1 MGAEGL
7 RIMRAI
13 VIARPGDLGSMEV
26 RELAN
31 PEAQADRVRVRVKAS
46 GLNRADLLQARG
58 LYPAPAGAPVDIPGL
73 EFAGEV
79 DALGPETTGSLKV
92 GDRVFGI
99 AGGGAFAEY
108 VVCPE
113 RTLAM
118 IPEGLDFDRAAAV
131 PEAFMTAL
139 DALETQGSLKPGER
153 VLIHA
158 VGGGVGSAAVQLAR
172 LMGCRVLGTSR
183 TKEKLEKA
191 RALGLDVAIDASAQD
206 FAEVVREQTRGQ
218 GVQVVIDHLGA
229 PALAAN
235 LASLSTRGRLVLV
248 GQLGGS
254 SASVDLR
261 TLMTKRITIV
271 GTTLRARPVEEKIA
285 LTRRFAESVVPW
297 LARGDVRPIV
307 DQVFALEDVRLAVER
322 MSSNLG
328 FGKVVLRL

>member
-1 MGAEGL
+1 
-7 RIMRAI
+7 MRAI

-99 AGGGAFAEY
+99 TGGGAFADY
-108 VVCPE
+108 VICQE
-113 RTLAM
+113 RALAT
-118 IPEGLDFDRAAAV
+118 IPEGLDYDRAAAV

-183 TKEKLEKA
+183 TREKLEKA
-191 RALGLDVAIDASAQD
+191 RALGLDVAIDASTQD
-206 FAEVVREQTRGQ
+206 FAEVVREQTKGQ
-218 GVQVVIDHLGA
+218 GVQVVIDLLGA

-261 TLMTKRITIV
+261 TLMAKRITIV

>member
-1 MGAEGL
+1 
-7 RIMRAI
+7 MRAI
-13 VIARPGDLGSMEV
+13 VIARPGDPGSMEV

-99 AGGGAFAEY
+99 TGGGAFADY
-108 VVCPE
+108 VICQE
-113 RTLAM
+113 RTLAT

-139 DALETQGSLKPGER
+139 DALETQGSLKPGES

-191 RALGLDVAIDASAQD
+191 KVLGLDVAIDTSAQD

-254 SASVDLR
+254 AASVDLR
-261 TLMTKRITIV
+261 TLMTKRITVV

-285 LTRRFAESVVPW
+285 LSRRFAESVVPW